1 MSLEAAITE
10 NTAAVRELIAA
21 LSNAGTVL
29 PPGTLPPGVTA
40 SAAAPAGE
48 PARGRGRPKKET
60 APAATQAE
68 PENTVD
74 DDPFADEAPAAEP
87 EKPKVYAVEDV
98 RKALIELSK
107 SNRDKATAIMKS
119 CTNKDGKP
127 CASIGEI
134 PTAEYARVVKEAEAE
149 AAL

>member
-10 NTAAVRELIAA
+10 NTAAIRELIA
-21 LSNAGTVL
+21 
-29 PPGTLPPGVTA
+29 TLANGVAAAPVST
-40 SAAAPAGE
+40 SAAAPAAGE
-48 PARGRGRPKKET
+48 PARGRGRPKKEPAP
-60 APAATQAE
+60 APAATSAE
-68 PENTVD
+68 PETAVD

-87 EKPKVYAVEDV
+87 EKPKAYAVEDV

-107 SNRDKATAIMKS
+107 TNRDKATAIMKS

-134 PTAEYARVVKEAEAE
+134 PTAEYARVVKEAEA
-149 AAL
+149 AL